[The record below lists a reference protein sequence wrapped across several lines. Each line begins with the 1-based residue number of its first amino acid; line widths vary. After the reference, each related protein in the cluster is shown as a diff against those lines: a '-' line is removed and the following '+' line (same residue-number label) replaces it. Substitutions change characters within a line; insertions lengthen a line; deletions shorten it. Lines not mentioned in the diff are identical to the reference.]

1 MELIPPTNFDDTLVD
16 EFKTMGIKETYG
28 KLAIDFI
35 GGGRPASG
43 LHYVSK
49 RRAAEHIRKL
59 HDAGISFNYL
69 LNASCLGSIEFTRL
83 GRKKIYRLFR
93 WLVDIKVDKITVT
106 IPYLLQLI
114 KDKHPHLKLCVSTI
128 AEVDSLQ
135 KALFWQKIGA
145 DEITLSHLSLCRN
158 FNQLSLIRKAV
169 SCKLRLIANAGCL
182 YQCPLSQYHTS
193 WDSHAS
199 QLRFSNKA
207 GLLISYYTLFCRY
220 LRLLNPDEFIRSQWI
235 RPEDLHIYE
244 NIGINAIKLTDRR
257 CSSSEIIK
265 ITKAYSER
273 KYQGNLLDLLPAF
286 HGGIPVN
293 RSNVWLKWKYFFH
306 PFETNMFS
314 IFRFVRLM
322 EDIKVYIDNKKLGG
336 FIKKFIDE
344 DCSLKDCSRCLYCDK
359 IAKEVV
365 SYDREKIEWLR
376 KRYKDFLDNF
386 IKGRY

>member
-1 MELIPPTNFDDTLVD
+1 MELIPPTNFDNELVM
-16 EFKTMGIKETYG
+16 EFKRIGIKETYG

-49 RRAAEHIRKL
+49 RRVAEHIRKL

-83 GRKKIYRLFR
+83 GRKKIYRLLR

-128 AEVDSLQ
+128 AEVNSLQ

-158 FNQLSLIRKAV
+158 FNQLSLIKKAV

-207 GLLISYYTLFCRY
+207 GLLISYCTLFCRY
-220 LRLLNPDEFIRSQWI
+220 LRLLNPVEFIRSQLI
-235 RPEDLHIYE
+235 RP
-244 NIGINAIKLTDRR
+244 
-257 CSSSEIIK
+257 
-265 ITKAYSER
+265 
-273 KYQGNLLDLLPAF
+273 
-286 HGGIPVN
+286 
-293 RSNVWLKWKYFFH
+293 
-306 PFETNMFS
+306 
-314 IFRFVRLM
+314 
-322 EDIKVYIDNKKLGG
+322 
-336 FIKKFIDE
+336 
-344 DCSLKDCSRCLYCDK
+344 
-359 IAKEVV
+359 
-365 SYDREKIEWLR
+365 
-376 KRYKDFLDNF
+376 
-386 IKGRY
+386 

>member
-1 MELIPPTNFDDTLVD
+1 MELIPPTNFDNGLVA
-16 EFKTMGIKETYG
+16 EFKRIGIKETYG

-49 RRAAEHIRKL
+49 RRVAEHIRKL

-83 GRKKIYRLFR
+83 GRKKIYKLLR

-128 AEVDSLQ
+128 AEVNSLQ

-158 FNQLSLIRKAV
+158 FNQLSLIKKAV

-207 GLLISYYTLFCRY
+207 GLLISYCTLFCRY

-265 ITKAYSER
+265 ITQAYSER
-273 KYQGNLLDLLPAF
+273 EYQGNLLDLLPAF

-293 RSNVWLKWKYFFH
+293 GSNIWLKWKYFFH
-306 PFETNMFS
+306 PFKTNMFS